1 MLPVKEIVRR
11 ILISLGIGLLIGV
24 AIGEIPFIFQRE
36 TARMPQMITITIP
49 PGTADRVALGEAPP
63 SIPEN
68 MTFVVGDVLVVENN
82 DAVDHK
88 LGPLWIP
95 ANTSAQLA
103 LSQKENLAYTKHD
116 SNPPAPWGLTIGK
129 LAGATSRTVDDS
141 RHSASSELRHVSTA
155 CCGRHLCRFGLRLDR
170 EADLECAGNGERRQR
185 WGPDMDLG

>member
-11 ILISLGIGLLIGV
+11 ILISLSIGLLIGV

-49 PGTADRVALGEAPP
+49 PGTADRVGLGEAPP

-68 MTFVVGDVLVVENN
+68 MIFVGGDVLVVENN

-103 LSQKENLAYTKHD
+103 LSQKENLAYECSFQPGKYL
-116 SNPPAPWGLTIGK
+116 GLDVREPLTMSTRLYGILYAGIPMGVL
-129 LAGATSRTVDDS
+129 LALYSFAFPSKKKENA
-141 RHSASSELRHVSTA
+141 SA
-155 CCGRHLCRFGLRLDR
+155 
-170 EADLECAGNGERRQR
+170 
-185 WGPDMDLG
+185 